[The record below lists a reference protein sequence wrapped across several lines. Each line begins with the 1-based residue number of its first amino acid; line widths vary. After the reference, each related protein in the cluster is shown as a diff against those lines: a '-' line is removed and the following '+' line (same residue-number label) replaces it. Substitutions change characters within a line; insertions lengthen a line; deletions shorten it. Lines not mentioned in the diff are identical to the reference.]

1 MLFVCKSTA
10 SALTAGQTLPSVS
23 DMFGLQLYKE
33 TMETLKCSGS
43 DRFHSEKPVF
53 KRNPKTRTFLSY
65 MCFAPILPCC
75 PMGWMSR
82 KSLAVRRN
90 ASFLATLCSL
100 FCLFVCLFTQDF
112 SARLNLLSVWA
123 TSQTLSVREGCKEKE
138 NLSLSRH
145 AEAESAKKHRAI
157 RWDIVNIL
165 QSLYP
170 WAIAWTASHR
180 VMVSYGNCRQSFWSY
195 TIFLEG
201 VCRTSLYGSEL
212 VWVFIYTHF
221 PEFYFIGEY
230 LHCSPLAYSMLKSIF
245 YHPVVFPFQWHNFV
259 WTLSRSSHTKL
270 LLYAKITLNIN
281 PFQLQLKFIIYS
293 NFINEESVQYLQSN

>member
-1 MLFVCKSTA
+1 MPHSWPLCALF
-10 SALTAGQTLPSVS
+10 
-23 DMFGLQLYKE
+23 
-33 TMETLKCSGS
+33 
-43 DRFHSEKPVF
+43 
-53 KRNPKTRTFLSY
+53 
-65 MCFAPILPCC
+65 
-75 PMGWMSR
+75 
-82 KSLAVRRN
+82 
-90 ASFLATLCSL
+90 
-100 FCLFVCLFTQDF
+100 FCLFVCLFTQGF

-123 TSQTLSVREGCKEKE
+123 TSQTLSVREGCKEEE

-157 RWDIVNIL
+157 RRDIVNIL

-270 LLYAKITLNIN
+270 LLCAKITLSIN
-281 PFQLQLKFIIYS
+281 SFQLQLKFIIYS